1 MFKKIYNFT
10 PYILILVLLLLGFK
24 LYYNNK
30 KLSDNNINL
39 QNIINYNKQIQTDM
53 SNKFISMQNQLW
65 LFYTNEIEITKLKS
79 DVTSDVIYLR
89 LPQEFCMQCVSTEI
103 DYLIDINT
111 NLAYNNCTILTS
123 FNDSI
128 KTKALKRDIQNIT
141 LENNMNIIS
150 SLDNIKIPYY
160 IIKNNGQ
167 LNISFVYKEIPEL
180 SRSLINSYIL
190 NHE

>member
-79 DVTSDVIYLR
+79 DVKSDVIYLR